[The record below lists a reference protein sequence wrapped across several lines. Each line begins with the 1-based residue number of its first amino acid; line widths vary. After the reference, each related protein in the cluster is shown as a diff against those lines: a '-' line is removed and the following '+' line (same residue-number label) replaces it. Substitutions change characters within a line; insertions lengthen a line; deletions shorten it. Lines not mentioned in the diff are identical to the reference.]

1 VAPVP
6 VFRLPLAFEM
16 GEVTVVAM
24 IFGRPLLVPVIFAV
38 IPIVVDP
45 CDSCRSTASGSFR
58 PDPDVCHPD
67 GDRPDN
73 WCQLTSRRV
82 RSEPCPAEMSL
93 PKGITA
99 SAPP

>member
-1 VAPVP
+1 MPVPVIIRVVVAPVP
-6 VFRLPLAFEM
+6 VFRLLLAFEM

-38 IPIVVDP
+38 IPIVVVLVILVVVP
-45 CDSCRSTASGSFR
+45 PLALFV
-58 PDPDVCHPD
+58 PIPMFVI
-67 GDRPDN
+67 
-73 WCQLTSRRV
+73 LTV
-82 RSEPCPAEMSL
+82 IVLTIL